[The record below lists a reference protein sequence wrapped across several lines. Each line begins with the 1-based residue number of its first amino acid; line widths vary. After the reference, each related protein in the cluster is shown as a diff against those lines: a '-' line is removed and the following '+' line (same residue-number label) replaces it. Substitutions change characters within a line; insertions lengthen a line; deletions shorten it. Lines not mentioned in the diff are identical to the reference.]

1 MAAYNLK
8 ELNYEVQYFKEIR
21 LRDGSIQSK
30 ERRILELEDN
40 LKTNKNELLA
50 VKTDLKSVSAE
61 KRVTM
66 WKWKETLDFL
76 EETLGKRTDSL
87 YIRKKI
93 QSLYDQIG
101 DHYNFLVRLFSI
113 LNGEMKLDENATV
126 GDNISFIQN
135 NLLAFFSNNQSPCS
149 LACQRIIAKSFA
161 ELSMLKKC
169 VLSNV
174 GSCVDNVNHH
184 DPLVG
189 LEVIIDTHV
198 ENRLLAI
205 SHIVET
211 QKQLNCDLKQ
221 QTAILPIFHQFVR
234 EIERLLKIFD
244 INEKDFEVRFAQI
257 YSKLLEMSGEEIVYC
272 KINWPE

>member
-1 MAAYNLK
+1 M
-8 ELNYEVQYFKEIR
+8 EE
-21 LRDGSIQSK
+21 
-30 ERRILELEDN
+30 N
-40 LKTNKNELLA
+40 LKTNKNELVA

-76 EETLGKRTDSL
+76 EETLGNRTDSL
-87 YIRKKI
+87 YLRKKI

-101 DHYNFLVRLFSI
+101 EHYNFLVRLFSI

-126 GDNISFIQN
+126 GDNISFIQK
-135 NLLAFFSNNQSPCS
+135 NLLAFFSNNQSYGSVPCS

-174 GSCVDNVNHH
+174 GSCVDIVNHH

-205 SHIVET
+205 RHI
-211 QKQLNCDLKQ
+211 
-221 QTAILPIFHQFVR
+221 
-234 EIERLLKIFD
+234 
-244 INEKDFEVRFAQI
+244 AQ
-257 YSKLLEMSGEEIVYC
+257 GWDC
-272 KINWPE
+272 